1 MTRILLL
8 QRREKLPG
16 LKGGPVQMK
25 NNIFGNLGLKIIAL
39 LLGFIVWLVVLNMD
53 DYSTTKQITDIPVEL
68 LNTEAITEQNQLF
81 DITSGETVDIIV
93 KGRRSVVNELT
104 AYDFAATADM
114 SKLSITNA
122 VPITVTTNKSSVANS
137 ISITIVDNVLQVELE
152 EEDTVSLPVTVYT
165 TGSVAEGYTLGV
177 ATTTPNLIS
186 VKGAASVV
194 QRIDKAEVSV
204 NVSNSTT
211 DISTTGNILFYDK
224 NGEVISEKKIEVDTT
239 TATVNIPVYKTK
251 DIAVNLAT
259 KGNPAEDY
267 QVSDIEFVPETIT
280 VGAPDDVL
288 ETISEVSVDDID
300 VSGCSEDVETTVD
313 ITKYL
318 PDGVVV
324 AEDNNTVSVHVTIEK
339 AVTKDISIT
348 ADDIK
353 ITNKLEDYEYDIAFP
368 DKTVVTI
375 SGLNKDISEVDAKD
389 LNITIDAAKLVVGT
403 NNVTL
408 SIEDGEGYTIEAVC
422 DVTVEVVQ
430 MP

>member
-1 MTRILLL
+1 
-8 QRREKLPG
+8 
-16 LKGGPVQMK
+16 MK

-104 AYDFAATADM
+104 AYDFTATADM

-152 EEDTVSLPVTVYT
+152 EEDMVSLPVTVYT

-194 QRIDKAEVSV
+194 QRIDRAEISV
-204 NVSNSTT
+204 DVSNSTA
-211 DISTTGNILFYDK
+211 DIATTGNIVFYDK
-224 NGEVISEKKIEVDTT
+224 NGDIIPEKKLEVDTT
-239 TATVNIPVYKTK
+239 TATVSIPVYKTK
-251 DIAVNLAT
+251 DIMVKLAT
-259 KGNPAEDY
+259 KGSPAEDY
-267 QVSDIEFVPETIT
+267 QVSDIEFVPETIAI
-280 VGAPDDVL
+280 GGPDDIVKA
-288 ETISEVSVDDID
+288 ISEINVDDID

-324 AEDNNTVSVHVTIEK
+324 AGDNNTVSVHVTIEK
-339 AVTKDISIT
+339 AVTKDIAIT
-348 ADDIK
+348 SDDIN
-353 ITNKLEDYEYDIAFP
+353 ITNKLEDYEYEIEFSGKAAI
-368 DKTVVTI
+368 TI

-408 SIEDGEGYTIEAVC
+408 AVEAGEGYTIEAVC

>member
-1 MTRILLL
+1 
-8 QRREKLPG
+8 
-16 LKGGPVQMK
+16 MK
-25 NNIFGNLGLKIIAL
+25 NNLFGNLGLKIIAL
-39 LLGFIVWLVVLNMD
+39 LLGFVVWLVVLNMD
-53 DYSTTKQITDIPVEL
+53 DYSTTKQIVDIPVEL
-68 LNTEAITEQNQLF
+68 INTEAITDQNQLY

-93 KGRRSVVNELT
+93 KGRRSIVNELT
-104 AYDFAATADM
+104 ANDFTAIADM

-122 VPITVTTNKSSVANS
+122 VPITVTSNRSSVANS

-152 EEDTVSLPVTVYT
+152 EEDTVSFPVTVFT

-194 QRIDKAEVSV
+194 QRIDRAEISV
-204 NVSNSTT
+204 DVSNSTT
-211 DISTTGNILFYDK
+211 DISTTGNIVFYDK
-224 NGEVISEKKIEVDTT
+224 NGDIIPEKKLEVDTT

-251 DIAVNLAT
+251 NITVNLTT

-267 QVSDIEFVPETIT
+267 QVSDIEFVPETIAI
-280 VGAPDDVL
+280 GGPDDIIKA
-288 ETISEVSVDDID
+288 ISEINVDDID
-300 VSGCSEDVETTVD
+300 VAGCSEDVETTVD

-324 AEDNNTVSVHVTIEK
+324 AGDNNTVSVHVTIEK
-339 AVTKDISIT
+339 AVTKDITIT
-348 ADDIK
+348 SDDIS
-353 ITNKLEDYEYDIAFP
+353 IINKLEDYEYEIEFSGKAAI
-368 DKTVVTI
+368 TI
-375 SGLNKDISEVDAKD
+375 SGLDEDVSGISAKD
-389 LNITIDAAKLVVGT
+389 LNITIDAAQLELGK

-422 DVTVEVVQ
+422 DVTVEVIQ